1 MSEQTRLIGRM
12 VAIEAEATDA
22 AAQDAA
28 FVTASTLRRT
38 GPLGEIDSADNG
50 DHIP

>member
-12 VAIEAEATDA
+12 VAIESELAEGAS
-22 AAQDAA
+22 QDAA
-28 FVTASTLRRT
+28 FVTATTYRRT
-38 GPLGEIDSADNG
+38 GPFNEIDSADNG

>member
-12 VAIEAEATDA
+12 VAIESEKMEGA
-22 AAQDAA
+22 APDAA
-28 FVTASTLRRT
+28 FVTASTYRYT
-38 GPLGEIDSADNG
+38 SPFGEIDSADNG